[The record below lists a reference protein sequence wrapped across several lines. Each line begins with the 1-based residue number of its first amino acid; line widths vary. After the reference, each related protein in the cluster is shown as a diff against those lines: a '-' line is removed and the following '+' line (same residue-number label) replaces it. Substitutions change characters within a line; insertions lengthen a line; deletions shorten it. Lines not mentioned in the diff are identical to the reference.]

1 MSDAKIA
8 KKVLGEF
15 ADDFDRLTDIEC
27 LQFVKEKD
35 LDAAQCKALQGAL
48 GSGADAFITV
58 DEYERLEKKFD
69 LSRGFLDELVGKD
82 GSRPLHFRAKWLSD
96 FYVIQLKADA
106 GKRKA
111 VRDELLNMGSAAV
124 EAVPAFS
131 LMVSKGQP
139 ETAAR
144 AAVVLGGMGAKAKDA
159 VPALIAC
166 LMRTPNSGDGDEL
179 VHQARIEAAKALG
192 MIGQKDKAAIA
203 LISVLNDE
211 QKSLRPYAAEALGRM
226 GAKEAIYDLTLVCQ
240 DEDPNLRQAIKNAYV
255 MLEVSPKMVTLIL
268 IQILTG
274 ENGEDAAKRAY
285 AAGAFGRRAKDPKN
299 ESQLAIPYLIKAM
312 SDEESIVRENA
323 ATSLAEI
330 GTKESLMALSKQ
342 NTVEAVAAFLNLLE
356 SETLGVRRAAALM
369 LGNMGA
375 VEAIKPLR
383 AIIGNA
389 EEDVDLRKISIEA
402 LGKLGDR
409 KSLPAFRSLLS
420 ENDFAI
426 SAARAIGFL
435 GLNAKRAVPDLIQ
448 ALKGDDVEL
457 KIVATWSLGRIG
469 PKAKAAFDAVKEGL
483 YSGDTKLIEASTLA
497 LLMINPEKA
506 YDSFKEMGE
515 QAVFMVPILE
525 DCMKGKD
532 KEIAKSCVKSLALFG
547 PAAKTAVPALMEALN
562 SKDAGLRSAAAHALG
577 AIGPSAVDAG
587 PDLFEL
593 ITNDPDKAVRASA
606 VWAISK
612 IGMTYAKC
620 VPALLTALSDQ
631 SNSIKA
637 DAEQALGQID
647 KAMLIPALLVVMTD
661 KDATLA
667 KYAAVLLAEMGGE
680 AESAVPTLCTIVSVG
695 DTDRR
700 RMAAYVLG
708 EIGGAAKGAIPDLQQ
723 AAKAGDAKL
732 KKVALAALEKIGV
745 PSEAPAVEEPTV
757 EEPVAEEPTAE
768 EPTAEEPAV
777 EMPAVEEPAAEE
789 PKPEVDDKMRSLI
802 ERAVGGDAKEKSAAV
817 GALIK
822 MGKKAKKALVNAMG
836 DADPDFAAKAATAL
850 AAVSSSEDAVIA
862 LAIALTSGKEPLCK
876 AALLALT
883 GLGKKVGAAAGMLGM
898 LLSHKDQRIR
908 RAAAF
913 LLGRAGD
920 AAAAVIPQLLAART
934 DSDETLKKY
943 ADQCIKGISRKKLVK
958 GLIKSIS
965 NEDPKIRLAA
975 AIYMWDIGEEAGAAI
990 PSLLAARQDK
1000 DEKVRKAV
1008 DLAIKRIGADRLI
1021 PELKKALRHKDAA
1034 IRMAAAIYLWDIG
1047 PEAKSAMADLKR
1059 ASKDKDEKVRKA
1071 ALLALKRISG
1081 S

>member
-15 ADDFDRLTDIEC
+15 ADDLDRLTDIEC

-48 GSGADAFITV
+48 GSGTDAFVTV

-82 GSRPLHFRAKWLSD
+82 GGRPLHFRAKWLSD
-96 FYVIQLKADA
+96 FYVIQLKAD
-106 GKRKA
+106 KNQRRA

-144 AAVVLGGMGAKAKDA
+144 AAAVLGGMGAKAADA
-159 VPALIAC
+159 VPALIEC
-166 LMRTPNSGDGDEL
+166 LMRAPKSGGDDDL

-211 QKSLRPYAAEALGRM
+211 QESLRPYAAEALGRM
-226 GAKEAIYDLTLVCQ
+226 GAKEAVYDLVLAAHSQ
-240 DEDPNLRQAIKNAYV
+240 DPVLWKALKNAFA
-255 MLEVSPKMVTLIL
+255 MLNVDSKMIVLTL
-268 IQILTG
+268 IQILNG
-274 ENGEDAAKRAY
+274 ENGEDATKRAY
-285 AAGAFGRRAKDPKN
+285 AAGALGRMGKEAHA
-299 ESQLAIPYLIKAM
+299 AIPDLIKAM
-312 SDEESIVRENA
+312 KHEDLSVREEA
-323 ATSLAEI
+323 AYALAQI
-330 GTKESLMALSKQ
+330 GTKESLVELSKQ
-342 NTVEAVAAFLNLLE
+342 NTDEAVAAFLSLLE
-356 SETLGVRRAAALM
+356 SETPGVRRAAALL

-375 VEAIKPLR
+375 IEAIEPLR
-383 AIIGNA
+383 EIVKNKD
-389 EEDVDLRKISIEA
+389 ENVDLRKISIEA

-420 ENDFAI
+420 EKDFAV
-426 SAARAIGFL
+426 SAAKAL
-435 GLNAKRAVPDLIQ
+435 GSLGANAKRAVPDLIQ
-448 ALKGDDVEL
+448 ALKGDDLEL
-457 KIVATWSLGRIG
+457 KIVATWALGRIG
-469 PKAKAAFDAVKEGL
+469 VKAKAAFAAVEEGL

-497 LLMINPEKA
+497 LLMIDPDKA
-506 YDSFKEMGE
+506 YDSFKEIGE
-515 QAVFMVPILE
+515 QATYMVPILE
-525 DCMKGKD
+525 GCMKEKD
-532 KEIAKSCVKSLALFG
+532 KAIAKSCVRSLALFG

-562 SKDAGLRSAAAHALG
+562 SKDAGLRLAAAHALG
-577 AIGPSAVDAG
+577 MVGPEALEAG
-587 PDLFEL
+587 SLLFEL
-593 ITNDPDKAVRASA
+593 ITSDPDKTVRASA

-631 SNSIKA
+631 SNSIRA

-647 KAMLIPALLVVMTD
+647 KAMLIPALLLAMTD
-661 KDATLA
+661 KDAELA
-667 KYAAVLLAEMGGE
+667 RAATKLLAEMGGG
-680 AESAVPTLCTIVSVG
+680 AESALPTLCTIVSIG
-695 DTDRR
+695 ETDRR
-700 RMAAYVLG
+700 IMAAYVLG
-708 EIGGAAKGAIPDLQQ
+708 EMGGAAKDAIADLQQ

-732 KKVALAALEKIGV
+732 KKVALAALEKIGA
-745 PSEAPAVEEPTV
+745 PAEAPI
-757 EEPVAEEPTAE
+757 AEEPTAG
-768 EPTAEEPAV
+768 EPVVKKPAAEEPAIEMPAVTEPVV
-777 EMPAVEEPAAEE
+777 EMPAVEE
-789 PKPEVDDKMRSLI
+789 PKPEVDDKIRSLI

-817 GALIK
+817 GTLIK

-862 LAIALTSGKEPLCK
+862 LAIALTFGKEPLCK

-920 AAAAVIPQLLAART
+920 AAAAVLPQLLAART

-943 ADQCIKGISRKKLVK
+943 SDQCIKGISRKKLVK
-958 GLIKSIS
+958 GLINSIS

-1047 PEAKSAMADLKR
+1047 PEAKSAIADLKR

>member
-15 ADDFDRLTDIEC
+15 ADDLDRLTDIEC

-48 GSGADAFITV
+48 GSGTDAFVTV

-82 GSRPLHFRAKWLSD
+82 GGRPLHFRAKWLSD
-96 FYVIQLKADA
+96 FYVIQLKAD
-106 GKRKA
+106 KNQRRA

-144 AAVVLGGMGAKAKDA
+144 AAAVLGGMGAKAKDA
-159 VPALIAC
+159 VPALIEC
-166 LMRTPNSGDGDEL
+166 LMRAAKSGGDDEL

-192 MIGQKDKAAIA
+192 MIGRKEKAAIA

-211 QKSLRPYAAEALGRM
+211 QESLRPYAAEALGRM
-226 GAKEAIYDLTLVCQ
+226 GAKEAVYDLVLAAHSQ
-240 DEDPNLRQAIKNAYV
+240 DPVLWKALKNAFA
-255 MLEVSPKMVTLIL
+255 MLNVDSKMIVLTL
-268 IQILTG
+268 IQILNG
-274 ENGEDAAKRAY
+274 ENGEDATKRAY
-285 AAGAFGRRAKDPKN
+285 AAGALGRMGKEAHA
-299 ESQLAIPYLIKAM
+299 AIPDLIKAM
-312 SDEESIVRENA
+312 KHEDLSVREEA
-323 ATSLAEI
+323 AYALAQI
-330 GTKESLMALSKQ
+330 GTKESLVELSRQ
-342 NTVEAVAAFLNLLE
+342 NTDEAVAAFLSLLE
-356 SETLGVRRAAALM
+356 SETPGVRRAAALL

-375 VEAIKPLR
+375 IEAIEPLR
-383 AIIGNA
+383 EIVKNKD
-389 EEDVDLRKISIEA
+389 ENVDLRKISIEA

-420 ENDFAI
+420 EKDFAV
-426 SAARAIGFL
+426 SAAKAL
-435 GLNAKRAVPDLIQ
+435 GSLGANAKRAVPDLIQ
-448 ALKGDDVEL
+448 ALKGDDLEL
-457 KIVATWSLGRIG
+457 KIVATWALGRIG
-469 PKAKAAFDAVKEGL
+469 VKAKAAFAAVEEGL

-497 LLMINPEKA
+497 LLMIDPDKA
-506 YDSFKEMGE
+506 YDSFKEIGE
-515 QAVFMVPILE
+515 QATYMVPILE
-525 DCMKGKD
+525 GCMKEKD
-532 KEIAKSCVKSLALFG
+532 KAIAKSCVRSLALFG

-562 SKDAGLRSAAAHALG
+562 SKDAGLRLAAAHALG
-577 AIGPSAVDAG
+577 MVGPEALEAG
-587 PDLFEL
+587 SLLFGL
-593 ITNDPDKAVRASA
+593 ITSDPDKTVRASA

-631 SNSIKA
+631 SNSIRA

-647 KAMLIPALLVVMTD
+647 KAMLIPALLLAMTD
-661 KDATLA
+661 KDAELA
-667 KYAAVLLAEMGGE
+667 RAAAKLLAEMGGG
-680 AESAVPTLCTIVSVG
+680 AESALPTLCTIVSVG
-695 DTDRR
+695 ETDRR
-700 RMAAYVLG
+700 IMAADVLG
-708 EIGGAAKGAIPDLQQ
+708 EMGGAAKDAIPDLQQ

-732 KKVALAALEKIGV
+732 KKVALAALEKIGA
-745 PSEAPAVEEPTV
+745 PAEAPAVEEPAV
-757 EEPVAEEPTAE
+757 EKPTAKEPT
-768 EPTAEEPAV
+768 V

-789 PKPEVDDKMRSLI
+789 PKPEVDDKIRSLI

-817 GALIK
+817 GTLIK

-862 LAIALTSGKEPLCK
+862 LAVALTSGKEPLCK

-920 AAAAVIPQLLAART
+920 AAAAVLPQLLAART

-943 ADQCIKGISRKKLVK
+943 ADQCIRGISRKKLVK

-1047 PEAKSAMADLKR
+1047 PEAKSAIADLKR